1 MQDKQYLLIPGPT
14 PVPPTV
20 VAAMSK
26 PIIGHRERSLPSC
39 TSALWKK
46 LQKVFQTKNDIFVV
60 THSGT
65 GALETAIANTVSPGD
80 KVLSLITG
88 NFGKRLPISPG
99 LTARN

>member
-26 PIIGHRERSLPSC
+26 PIIGHRGEEFAQLHKRVVE
-39 TSALWKK
+39 K

-65 GALETAIANTVSPGD
+65 GALETAIANVME
-80 KVLSLITG
+80 L
-88 NFGKRLPISPG
+88 RLVCFNSS
-99 LTARN
+99 